1 MALSTYADLKTALST
16 WTRRADM
23 TTYADDLITVAEGR
37 IFKEVRCREMESSFS
52 AFAIISG
59 GVLALPADY
68 VELKYAYI
76 DGTPITMLQ
85 RKDPTWIM
93 LNYPLRSAQG
103 KPKFVARDADNLI
116 FGPYPDSNYT
126 IQGTYYKKLVSVS
139 SLVNTLFTN
148 QPDLYLSATLAEAF
162 RFLRNE
168 PMMKYWDERYQ
179 MIKTNVGNQDRAERY
194 SGGPLTMVAA

>member
-37 IFKEVRCREMESSFS
+37 IFKEVRCREMEAALSV
-52 AFAIISG
+52 
-59 GVLALPADY
+59 VLASGVGAVPADY
-68 VELKYAYI
+68 VELKYSYI
-76 DGTPITMLQ
+76 DGTPAVMLQ
-85 RKDPTWIM
+85 RKDPTWIY
-93 LNYPLRSAQG
+93 LNYPTRSSTS
-103 KPKFVARDADNLI
+103 KPLYIGRDVDSFV
-116 FGPYPDSNYT
+116 FGPFPDSNYT
-126 IQGTYYKKLVSVS
+126 LKGTYYKKLTAVS
-139 SLVNTLFTN
+139 SSVNDLFTN
-148 QPDLYLSATLAEAF
+148 QPDLYLAATLAEAF

>member
-37 IFKEVRCREMESSFS
+37 IFKEVRCREMEAALSV
-52 AFAIISG
+52 
-59 GVLALPADY
+59 VLASGVGAVPADY
-68 VELKYAYI
+68 VELKYSYI
-76 DGTPITMLQ
+76 DGTPAVMLQ
-85 RKDPTWIM
+85 RKDPTWIY
-93 LNYPLRSAQG
+93 LNYPTRSSTS
-103 KPKFVARDADNLI
+103 KPLYIGRDVDNFV
-116 FGPYPDSNYT
+116 FGPFPDSDYT
-126 IQGTYYKKLVSVS
+126 LKGTYYKKLTAVS
-139 SLVNTLFTN
+139 SSVNALFTN
-148 QPDLYLSATLAEAF
+148 QPDLYLAATLAEAF